1 MELVSCIAIDCP
13 PARVWAFLDD
23 PANIA
28 QWDRGVARVEQ
39 SMTLPRGVGFEF
51 DTIAHDSLNLPDQG
65 RMSYRITISDSSSH
79 RCVVQLTSRTGNAR
93 YFVSAE
99 WRFEV
104 DAQGEGSRLTCTAAF
119 ILRRRY
125 FLLAPLLYLK
135 RNAILKDLEFLKKAV
150 ESYTA

>member
-1 MELVSCIAIDCP
+1 MELISSIAIDCP
-13 PARVWAFLDD
+13 PERVWAFLDD
-23 PANIA
+23 PANVA
-28 QWDRGVARVEQ
+28 RWDRGVARVEQ
-39 SMTLPRGVGFEF
+39 STTAPRGVGFEF
-51 DTIAHDSLNLPDQG
+51 DTIAHESLNLPDQG
-65 RMSYRITISDSSSH
+65 RMSYRITTIDPSSH

-104 DAQGEGSRLTCTAAF
+104 DSLDEGSRLTCTAAF

-135 RNAILKDLEFLKKAV
+135 RNAILMDLEFLKKAI
-150 ESYTA
+150 ESHTT